1 MPTSLTLSELQVILD
16 DVQAEAAARWPTLA
30 GIIEAVKNSGL
41 RINEVLELERW
52 QEVDEFIWLVQ
63 LEKGEGLRNILPST
77 LGPAFVEAL
86 SNGSW
91 GAWVSYYAVNK
102 LIRRAMP
109 IIKFNGDTRP
119 TTFHAWR
126 YAYMKNLKENG
137 GLSNAEIQAIM
148 GHLSLSSTI
157 LYLSDSIW
165 LYP

>member
-1 MPTSLTLSELQVILD
+1 MPTALNLTELYTILD
-16 DVQAEAAARWPTLA
+16 ATQAEAATRWPTLA

-41 RINEVLELERW
+41 RINEVLELDRW
-52 QEVDEFIWLVQ
+52 AQLDEFIWVVQ
-63 LEKGEGLRNILPST
+63 LEKGESVRNILPST
-77 LGPAFVEAL
+77 LGPAFEEAL
-86 SNGSW
+86 LTGSW

-109 IIKFNGDTRP
+109 IIKFNGDVRP

-126 YAYMKNLKENG
+126 YAYMKKLKEVD
-137 GLSNAEIQAIM
+137 GLSNAEIQTIM